1 MLQPLLERPNVGPCR
16 SNEGALGRSG
26 EFVDFLAHSFSQ
38 ADRAREPPIQL
49 WADKPVRVLCASRDE
64 DA

>member
-1 MLQPLLERPNVGPCR
+1 MPLE
-16 SNEGALGRSG
+16 ALVRSG
-26 EFVDFLAHSFSQ
+26 EFVDFLARSFSQ